1 MQKPRKNF
9 RSFLLFLILIFA
21 TIKQMRILFF
31 NYEYPPLGGGA
42 ANATAYLLR
51 EYKKNPELKVD
62 LITSSI
68 DDNFHKEKLGENIVI
83 YKIPIGKNKNNLHF
97 QSQKDLIVYTW
108 KAYWLAKKMVKK
120 NNYTLSHSF
129 FGIPCG
135 FVSYLLKKQFK
146 LPYIISLRGSD
157 VPGYSDRFPLI
168 YKLLTPLIKLIWEN
182 AQIVVSN
189 SIKLKE
195 LALYSN
201 PKQKIEIIYNGID
214 TNKFYPTEKNN
225 SKKEFIVTPGAS
237 RITDR
242 KGLQYLIK
250 AIAELVSQY
259 PQIKLKI
266 MGEGNARKYL
276 EEQVAQLNIATQV
289 KFLGRIPRDKTAKY
303 YQEASVFVLPSLN
316 EGMSNAMLE
325 ALASGLPIIAT
336 DTGGTQEL
344 VEDKKNGYIIKMK
357 NSQDIVQKIE
367 RLINSSKL
375 REKMGQISRQKA
387 LNMSW
392 SKIAR
397 QYIALYKQEQD

>member
-1 MQKPRKNF
+1 
-9 RSFLLFLILIFA
+9 
-21 TIKQMRILFF
+21 MRILFF

-195 LALYSN
+195 LALHSN

>member
-1 MQKPRKNF
+1 
-9 RSFLLFLILIFA
+9 
-21 TIKQMRILFF
+21 MRILFF

-68 DDNFHKEKLGENIVI
+68 DDNFHKEKIGENIVI

-195 LALYSN
+195 LALHSN

-344 VEDKKNGYIIKMK
+344 IEDKKNGYIIKMK

-387 LNMSW
+387 LDMSW

-397 QYIALYKQEQD
+397 QYVALYKQEQD